1 MPASPA
7 TQPAWQPRFRRPQLR
22 HASVIIPRTGQRV
35 RGSAALHATQ
45 DSPNDQTPLLLRS
58 SSPLRPPE
66 NKWAK
71 RARVVKTD
79 FSTFFASET
88 GKGVLK
94 CSLAYLLGTLATFV
108 PPIAALLGQQ
118 DGKHTVAT
126 ITVYFHPART
136 GGSMLYALVCA
147 SIAFLYAAIIS
158 IMSMGVSVFFDD
170 VVHLLP
176 VGHAIV
182 LLVFCGGGLGL
193 VGWVKQKMGDPL
205 VNVGCSLASLAIV
218 TVLTKEGA
226 VQRGDISLVKI
237 AQVLKMLLM
246 GIIATVTVCFIVYP
260 VSARTKLRQALIEA
274 TDSLSDMLRIITESF
289 LEGFEDSLERKEFL
303 DVSQH
308 NKAASANIDKLLREA
323 KFEHYVVGTENEY
336 RLEKELALCIQDLAQ
351 NIGGL
356 RSAAALQFGLLKQS
370 YHPTPSSLSSGGN
383 SEPPNYEMIPS
394 IFSPASTIR
403 EQITPSEVTDDEA
416 EAGQLAPSELPGVSR
431 MDSSMDIEPRS
442 PAEIFEKF
450 IFHLGPSMRSL
461 IYTLK
466 EILGELPYGP
476 APDFKIATNNKFR
489 ISLDRALD
497 LYRHSRNE
505 ALNAIY
511 MRKDLMKVSSAEVK
525 ADLEEVAASCGHF
538 SFSLQEF
545 AEELKDFLDILD
557 KLQLEV
563 EERPGG
569 RSWNWLKPWQ
579 PRQKDNGRDISNVD
593 GSIPSMDPNLMSTE
607 PADKS
612 KIKES
617 FRFRLW
623 KALRL
628 FRRDETKFAIKVGAG
643 AALYALPAFLP
654 STRPIYSRW
663 RGEWGLLS
671 YMFVCSMTI
680 GASNTTGYARF
691 FGTCLGASCALAVW
705 YVTRA
710 NVFGLALLGWAMSAW
725 TAYIIIGQG
734 RGPMGRF
741 IMLTYN
747 LVVLYSYSLS
757 LKDSNNDQ
765 DEGGDSPLVT
775 NIALHRVVAVS
786 SGIVWGIFITRVI
799 WPISARRK
807 LKDGLSLLWLR
818 MSIIWK
824 RDPLSAVTQGGSVNA
839 YYSTKEKLELQRF
852 LARLETLRTAAN
864 YEFSIKRPFP
874 DASYGALL
882 SRTRRM
888 LDAFQAMNL
897 EIMKNLTASEGEAA
911 LLRHTLQDR
920 KQLSARITH
929 LLAVLASSMK
939 LGYQLNDAPPDIDH
953 SRDRLLARLHH
964 CRKDESVS
972 RLITDED
979 YALLY
984 AYVLVTGQLRNEIM
998 AVIDEVSALFGVVN
1012 EDILALH

>member
-1 MPASPA
+1 MPSSST
-7 TQPAWQPRFRRPQLR
+7 TQPAWRPRLRRPQLR
-22 HASVIIPRTGQRV
+22 QATVIIPRTGQRV
-35 RGSAALHATQ
+35 RGTDSLDVIL
-45 DSPNDQTPLLLRS
+45 DSPDDQTPLLPQNERPSRISNTKWLR
-58 SSPLRPPE
+58 RV
-66 NKWAK
+66 NDAK
-71 RARVVKTD
+71 A
-79 FSTFFASET
+79 SILTFFASET
-88 GKGVLK
+88 GRGVLK

-136 GGSMLYALVCA
+136 RGSMLYALVCA
-147 SIAFLYAAIIS
+147 SVAFMYALLIS
-158 IMSMGVSVFFDD
+158 IMSMGVSVFFEDA
-170 VVHLLP
+170 VQFLP
-176 VGHAIV
+176 LGHAIV
-182 LLVFCGGGLGL
+182 VFVFCGGGLGL

-226 VQRGDISLVKI
+226 VQRGDISFVKI
-237 AQVLKMLLM
+237 SQVLKMLLM
-246 GIIATVTVCFIVYP
+246 GIFATMAVCFIIFP
-260 VSARTKLRQALIEA
+260 ISARTKLRQALIEA
-274 TDSLSDMLRIITESF
+274 TDSLSDMLNVITESF
-289 LEGFEDSLERKEFL
+289 LEGSEELLEQDEFRDVFERYNGSSRD
-303 DVSQH
+303 
-308 NKAASANIDKLLREA
+308 IDKLLKES
-323 KFEHYVVGTENEY
+323 KFEHYVAGTGNEY
-336 RLEKELALCIQDLAQ
+336 RLEKKLALCIQDLAQ

-370 YHPTPSSLSSGGN
+370 YGPIHSTGIQKGSSTSRADEMLS
-383 SEPPNYEMIPS
+383 S
-394 IFSPASTIR
+394 IFSPTSTIR
-403 EQITPSEVTDDEA
+403 DYPSPSEGITEN
-416 EAGQLAPSELPGVSR
+416 AGHSTPALTR
-431 MDSSMDIEPRS
+431 MDSGTNTGPNS
-442 PAEIFEKF
+442 PADIFENF
-450 IFHLGPSMRSL
+450 IFHLGPSMKSL
-461 IYTLK
+461 AYTLR

-476 APDFKIATNNKFR
+476 APDFKIAINNKFR

-497 LYRHSRNE
+497 LYRTSRND

-511 MRKDLMKVSSAEVK
+511 MQKDFIRVKSAEVE

-557 KLQLEV
+557 ELQLEV

-569 RSWNWLKPWQ
+569 RSWTWLMPWRSR
-579 PRQKDNGRDISNVD
+579 PKTNGDD
-593 GSIPSMDPNLMSTE
+593 DMTDPSIPISSIDPKLMSVSPTGTSG
-607 PADKS
+607 P
-612 KIKES
+612 KENL
-617 FRFRLW
+617 RYRLW

-643 AALYALPAFLP
+643 AALYALPAFLH
-654 STRPIYSRW
+654 STRPIYSHW

-691 FGTCLGASCALAVW
+691 FGTCLGAFCALAAW
-705 YVTRA
+705 YVAHA
-710 NVFGLALLGWAMSAW
+710 NVFGLAFLGWAMSLW

-757 LKDSNNDQ
+757 LQDSNNDQ
-765 DEGGDSPLVT
+765 DEGGESPLVAD
-775 NIALHRVVAVS
+775 IALHRVVAVS
-786 SGIVWGIFITRVI
+786 SGIIWGIFITRII

-824 RDPLSAVTQGGSVNA
+824 RDPLSTMTQGGSAIA
-839 YYSTKEKLELQRF
+839 YYTTKEKLELQRF

-864 YEFSIKRPFP
+864 SEFSLKRPFP
-874 DASYGALL
+874 NASYGTLL

-888 LDAFQAMNL
+888 LDAFQALNL

-911 LLRHTLQDR
+911 MLRHTLQDR
-920 KQLSARITH
+920 RQLSARITH
-929 LLAVLASSMK
+929 LLAILASSMK
-939 LGYQLNDAPPDIDH
+939 LGYQLYDAPPDIDH

-964 CRKDESVS
+964 YRKDESAS
-972 RLITDED
+972 RLTTDED

-998 AVIDEVSALFGVVN
+998 AVIDEVSRLFGVVN
-1012 EDILALH
+1012 EDIIALH